1 MKKTKQKVL
10 AVAHS
15 AKAPAAAVPAT
26 KTKQL
31 FVADPS
37 LSSETVDYF
46 VWQNLV
52 GLLNHSCLYDM
63 QSSSFPSLLA
73 CHSDHKSPV
82 ACAPMF
88 SCYTWG
94 IVSAVHCSAPL
105 HKLSELDYSFLVL
118 AHHHHCRHCRP
129 SLFCFFEFL
138 PAASS
143 NQHLSNFF
151 QRYLQATAVTKI
163 IP

>member
-52 GLLNHSCLYDM
+52 GVLNHSCLYDM

-73 CHSDHKSPV
+73 CHSDHKSLV

-94 IVSAVHCSAPL
+94 IVSAVHPAPV
-105 HKLSELDYSFLVL
+105 HKLS
-118 AHHHHCRHCRP
+118 
-129 SLFCFFEFL
+129 
-138 PAASS
+138 
-143 NQHLSNFF
+143 
-151 QRYLQATAVTKI
+151 
-163 IP
+163 